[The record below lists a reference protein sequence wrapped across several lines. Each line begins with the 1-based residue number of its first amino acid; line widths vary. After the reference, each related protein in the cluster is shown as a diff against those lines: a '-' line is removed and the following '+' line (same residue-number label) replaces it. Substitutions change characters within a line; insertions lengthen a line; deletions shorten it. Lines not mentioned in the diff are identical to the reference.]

1 MQNPARGHLTAS
13 PECVLKSRCRCP
25 AAPQEKS
32 PCSFGSRGAAFRKGQ
47 TESALERYRSRIVPS
62 LRTQAGCQGAIALLD
77 TDKSEALLVSFWDS
91 AESLD
96 PREAMA
102 VAARDEL
109 AQTGNELVAALPQLD
124 ATLAFVNDQLIAAL
138 RSMKGYRAT
147 PIGINRT
154 DGRMMVS
161 SVWAKA
167 ADREESEPR

>member
-1 MQNPARGHLTAS
+1 M
-13 PECVLKSRCRCP
+13 
-25 AAPQEKS
+25 
-32 PCSFGSRGAAFRKGQ
+32 
-47 TESALERYRSRIVPS
+47 
-62 LRTQAGCQGAIALLD
+62 
-77 TDKSEALLVSFWDS
+77 SFWDS